1 MDVKSKLNEVQCKI
15 IFSTI
20 VLMKLSNALI
30 KEADMYFKM
39 DVMFDL
45 KDIKWN
51 IIEVNANIEKNLAK
65 IMDVVLK

>member
-1 MDVKSKLNEVQCKI
+1 MDVKNKLNEDQCKI

-30 KEADMYFKM
+30 KEVDMYFKM